1 MKRWENK
8 FKILSDMDKAKLI
21 IFSAPSG
28 AGKSSLIK
36 QLIEMSESPIE
47 LSISATTRNP
57 RDGEIHG
64 KDYFFISDEEFNS
77 LNDQDA
83 FLESANVHGF
93 KYATLRSFVE
103 EKINLGI
110 SVILDI
116 DVQGYKQ
123 IIETSQK
130 FTSIFIL
137 PPSFKE
143 LEQRLLSRGLDSKD
157 VISKRLSNAIIELE
171 SANLFDF
178 VVLNDDF
185 DKTIEVLSSILFDKG
200 FKYNNDHANEI
211 LRELLD

>member
-1 MKRWENK
+1 
-8 FKILSDMDKAKLI
+8 MDKAKLI

-36 QLIEMSESPIE
+36 QLIEMSESPLE

-64 KDYFFISDEEFNS
+64 KDYFFISDEEFNL

-123 IIETSQK
+123 IIETSQI

-137 PPSFKE
+137 PPSLKE

-178 VVLNDDF
+178 VVLNDNF

-200 FKYNNDHANEI
+200 FKYNSDHANEI

>member
-1 MKRWENK
+1 
-8 FKILSDMDKAKLI
+8 MDKAKLI

-36 QLIEMSESPIE
+36 QLIEMSESPLE

-77 LNDQDA
+77 LDDQDA

>member
-1 MKRWENK
+1 
-8 FKILSDMDKAKLI
+8 MDKAKLI

-36 QLIEMSESPIE
+36 QLIEMSESPLE
-47 LSISATTRNP
+47 LSISATTRSP

-77 LNDQDA
+77 LDDQDA

-110 SVILDI
+110 NVILDI

-178 VVLNDDF
+178 VVLNDNF

>member
-1 MKRWENK
+1 
-8 FKILSDMDKAKLI
+8 MDKAKLI

-36 QLIEMSESPIE
+36 QLIEMSESPLE

-178 VVLNDDF
+178 VVLNDNF

>member
-1 MKRWENK
+1 
-8 FKILSDMDKAKLI
+8 MDKAKLI

-36 QLIEMSESPIE
+36 QLIEMSESPLE

-77 LNDQDA
+77 LDDQDA

-123 IIETSQK
+123 IIETSQE

-137 PPSFKE
+137 PPSLKE

-178 VVLNDDF
+178 VVLNDNF

-200 FKYNNDHANEI
+200 FKYNSDHANEI

>member
-1 MKRWENK
+1 
-8 FKILSDMDKAKLI
+8 MDKAKLI

-36 QLIEMSESPIE
+36 KLIEISQSPLE

-178 VVLNDDF
+178 VVLNDNF

>member
-1 MKRWENK
+1 
-8 FKILSDMDKAKLI
+8 MDKAKLI

-36 QLIEMSESPIE
+36 QLIEMSESPLE

-64 KDYFFISDEEFNS
+64 KDYFFISDEEFNL

-137 PPSFKE
+137 PPSLKE

-178 VVLNDDF
+178 VVLNDNF

-200 FKYNNDHANEI
+200 FKYNSDHANEI

>member
-1 MKRWENK
+1 
-8 FKILSDMDKAKLI
+8 MDKAKLI

-137 PPSFKE
+137 PPSIKE

-185 DKTIEVLSSILFDKG
+185 DKTVEVLSLILFDKG

>member
-1 MKRWENK
+1 
-8 FKILSDMDKAKLI
+8 MDKAKLI

-36 QLIEMSESPIE
+36 QLIEMSESPLE

>member
-1 MKRWENK
+1 
-8 FKILSDMDKAKLI
+8 MDKAKLI

-36 QLIEMSESPIE
+36 QLIEMSESPLE

-64 KDYFFISDEEFNS
+64 KDYFFISNEEFNL

-123 IIETSQK
+123 IIETSQE

-137 PPSFKE
+137 PPSLKE

-178 VVLNDDF
+178 VVLNDNF

-200 FKYNNDHANEI
+200 FKYNSDHANEI

>member
-1 MKRWENK
+1 
-8 FKILSDMDKAKLI
+8 MDKAKLI

-36 QLIEMSESPIE
+36 QLIEMSDSPLE

-64 KDYFFISDEEFNS
+64 KDYFFISDEEFNL

-123 IIETSQK
+123 IIETSQI

-178 VVLNDDF
+178 VVLNDNF

-200 FKYNNDHANEI
+200 FKYNSDHANEI

>member
-1 MKRWENK
+1 
-8 FKILSDMDKAKLI
+8 MDKAKLI

-36 QLIEMSESPIE
+36 QLIEMSESPLE

-123 IIETSQK
+123 IIETSQI

-137 PPSFKE
+137 PPSLKE

-178 VVLNDDF
+178 VVLNDNF

-200 FKYNNDHANEI
+200 FKYNSDHANEI

>member
-1 MKRWENK
+1 
-8 FKILSDMDKAKLI
+8 MDKAKLI

-36 QLIEMSESPIE
+36 QLIEMSESPLE

-123 IIETSQK
+123 IIETSQI

-143 LEQRLLSRGLDSKD
+143 LEQRLISRGLDSKD

-178 VVLNDDF
+178 VVLNDNF

-200 FKYNNDHANEI
+200 FKYNSDHANEI

>member
-1 MKRWENK
+1 
-8 FKILSDMDKAKLI
+8 MDKAKLI

-36 QLIEMSESPIE
+36 QLIEMSESPLE

-64 KDYFFISDEEFNS
+64 KDYFFISDEEFNL

-123 IIETSQK
+123 IIETSQE

-137 PPSFKE
+137 PPSLKE

-200 FKYNNDHANEI
+200 FKYNSDHANEI

>member
-1 MKRWENK
+1 
-8 FKILSDMDKAKLI
+8 MDKAKLI

-36 QLIEMSESPIE
+36 KLIEISQSPLE

-137 PPSFKE
+137 PPSLKE

-178 VVLNDDF
+178 VVLNDNF

-200 FKYNNDHANEI
+200 FKYNSDHANEI

>member
-1 MKRWENK
+1 
-8 FKILSDMDKAKLI
+8 MDKAKLI

-36 QLIEMSESPIE
+36 KLIEISQSPLE

-137 PPSFKE
+137 PPSLKE
-143 LEQRLLSRGLDSKD
+143 LEQRLSL
-157 VISKRLSNAIIELE
+157 IHI
-171 SANLFDF
+171 
-178 VVLNDDF
+178 
-185 DKTIEVLSSILFDKG
+185 
-200 FKYNNDHANEI
+200 
-211 LRELLD
+211 

>member
-1 MKRWENK
+1 
-8 FKILSDMDKAKLI
+8 MDKAKLI

-36 QLIEMSESPIE
+36 QLIEMSESPLE

-77 LNDQDA
+77 LDDQDA

-143 LEQRLLSRGLDSKD
+143 LEQRLLSRGLDTKD

>member
-1 MKRWENK
+1 
-8 FKILSDMDKAKLI
+8 MDKAKLI

-36 QLIEMSESPIE
+36 QLIEMSESPLE

-64 KDYFFISDEEFNS
+64 KDYFFISDEEFNL

-178 VVLNDDF
+178 VVLNDNF

-200 FKYNNDHANEI
+200 FKYNSDHANEI

>member
-1 MKRWENK
+1 
-8 FKILSDMDKAKLI
+8 MDKAKLI

-36 QLIEMSESPIE
+36 QLIEMSESPLE

-77 LNDQDA
+77 LDDQDA

-123 IIETSQK
+123 IIETSQE

-137 PPSFKE
+137 PPSLKE

>member
-1 MKRWENK
+1 
-8 FKILSDMDKAKLI
+8 MDKAKLI

-36 QLIEMSESPIE
+36 QLIEMSESPLE
-47 LSISATTRNP
+47 LSISATTRSP

-77 LNDQDA
+77 LDDQDA

-110 SVILDI
+110 NVILDI

-178 VVLNDDF
+178 VVLNDNF
-185 DKTIEVLSSILFDKG
+185 DKTIEVLSSILFNKG
-200 FKYNNDHANEI
+200 FKYNSDHANEI

>member
-1 MKRWENK
+1 
-8 FKILSDMDKAKLI
+8 MDKAKLI

-36 QLIEMSESPIE
+36 QLIEMSESPLE

-123 IIETSQK
+123 IIETSQE

-137 PPSFKE
+137 PPSLKE

-178 VVLNDDF
+178 VVLNDNF

>member
-1 MKRWENK
+1 
-8 FKILSDMDKAKLI
+8 MDKAKLI

-36 QLIEMSESPIE
+36 QLIEMSESPLE

-77 LNDQDA
+77 LDDQDA

-137 PPSFKE
+137 PPSLKE

>member
-1 MKRWENK
+1 
-8 FKILSDMDKAKLI
+8 MDKAKLI

-36 QLIEMSESPIE
+36 QLIEMSESPLE

-77 LNDQDA
+77 LDDQDA

-110 SVILDI
+110 NVILDI

-178 VVLNDDF
+178 VVLNDNF

-200 FKYNNDHANEI
+200 FKYNSDHANEI

>member
-1 MKRWENK
+1 
-8 FKILSDMDKAKLI
+8 MDKAKLI

-36 QLIEMSESPIE
+36 KLIEISQSPLE

-123 IIETSQK
+123 IIETSQE

-137 PPSFKE
+137 PPSLKE

>member
-1 MKRWENK
+1 
-8 FKILSDMDKAKLI
+8 MDKAKLI

-36 QLIEMSESPIE
+36 QLIEMSESPLE
-47 LSISATTRNP
+47 LSISATTRSP

-77 LNDQDA
+77 LDDQDA

>member
-1 MKRWENK
+1 
-8 FKILSDMDKAKLI
+8 MDKAKLI

-36 QLIEMSESPIE
+36 QLIEMSESPLE

-123 IIETSQK
+123 IIETSQE

-137 PPSFKE
+137 PPSLKE

-178 VVLNDDF
+178 VVLNDNF

-200 FKYNNDHANEI
+200 FKYNSDHANEI

>member
-1 MKRWENK
+1 
-8 FKILSDMDKAKLI
+8 MDKAKLI

-36 QLIEMSESPIE
+36 QLIEMSESPLE

-64 KDYFFISDEEFNS
+64 KDYFFISDEEFNL

-110 SVILDI
+110 NVILDI

-178 VVLNDDF
+178 VVLNDNF
-185 DKTIEVLSSILFDKG
+185 DKTIEVLSSIIFDKG
-200 FKYNNDHANEI
+200 FKYNSDHANEI

>member
-1 MKRWENK
+1 
-8 FKILSDMDKAKLI
+8 MDKAKLI

-36 QLIEMSESPIE
+36 QLIEMSESPLE

-137 PPSFKE
+137 PPSLKE

-178 VVLNDDF
+178 VVLNDNF

-200 FKYNNDHANEI
+200 FKYNSDHANEI

>member
-1 MKRWENK
+1 
-8 FKILSDMDKAKLI
+8 MDKAKLI

-36 QLIEMSESPIE
+36 QLIEMSESPLE

-123 IIETSQK
+123 IIETSQE

-137 PPSFKE
+137 PPSLKE

-178 VVLNDDF
+178 VVLNDNF
-185 DKTIEVLSSILFDKG
+185 DKTIEVLSSILFDKA
-200 FKYNNDHANEI
+200 FKYNSDHANEI

>member
-1 MKRWENK
+1 
-8 FKILSDMDKAKLI
+8 MDKAKLI

-36 QLIEMSESPIE
+36 QLIEMSESPLE

-77 LNDQDA
+77 LDDQDA

-123 IIETSQK
+123 IIETSQE

-137 PPSFKE
+137 PPSLKE

-200 FKYNNDHANEI
+200 FKYNSDHANEI

>member
-1 MKRWENK
+1 
-8 FKILSDMDKAKLI
+8 MDKAKLI

-36 QLIEMSESPIE
+36 QLIEMSESPLE

-137 PPSFKE
+137 PPSIKE

>member
-1 MKRWENK
+1 
-8 FKILSDMDKAKLI
+8 MDKAKLI

-36 QLIEMSESPIE
+36 QLIEMSESPLE

-137 PPSFKE
+137 PPSLKE

>member
-1 MKRWENK
+1 
-8 FKILSDMDKAKLI
+8 MDKAKLI

-36 QLIEMSESPIE
+36 QLIEMSESPLE

-64 KDYFFISDEEFNS
+64 KDYFFISDEEFNL

-110 SVILDI
+110 NVILDI

-137 PPSFKE
+137 PPSIKE

-178 VVLNDDF
+178 VVLNDNF

-200 FKYNNDHANEI
+200 FKYNSDHANEI